1 MKAKAD
7 AAEEQKNDNNEKKKS
22 HILSNSSVP
31 GVVASLG
38 VSFIS
43 VSGVMS
49 LISLTA
55 RVCCGS
61 SYRTPIGDRC
71 LKIVDTLQKD
81 SCNISAL
88 IVGR

>member
-7 AAEEQKNDNNEKKKS
+7 AAKEQKDDNYEKKKS
-22 HILSNSSVP
+22 HILSNSNVP
-31 GVVASLG
+31 GVIASLG

-49 LISLTA
+49 LIPLTA
-55 RVCCGS
+55 RVCCGA

-71 LKIVDTLQKD
+71 LKIIDTL
-81 SCNISAL
+81 
-88 IVGR
+88 